1 MTTLDKIKS
10 RCEEVA
16 DCWIWQ
22 GYTTKIGYPMAK
34 IGGKAQLV
42 RRVVCELDGRPPA
55 PRQPVAAR
63 CNDKLCC
70 KPAHLYPSSIK
81 VIAKAAAK
89 RGAFSSADRAAKIAA
104 TKRAA
109 GKLTMEKAREIRMRP
124 ESAPVLAPIYGVDK
138 SLINKVRSGKAWRD
152 MSSPFAGLGARR

>member
-1 MTTLDKIKS
+1 MDLKMIHD
-10 RCEEVA
+10 RCHEVG

-22 GYTTKIGYPMAK
+22 GCASPGYPLVK
-34 IGGKAQLV
+34 INGRGAVLV
-42 RRVVCELDGRPPA
+42 RRLVCELDGRPPA
-55 PRQPVAAR
+55 PRQPVASR
-63 CNDKLCC
+63 CNEKLCC
-70 KPAHLYPSSIK
+70 NPAHLFPSSIQA
-81 VIAKAAAK
+81 IAKAAAK
-89 RGAFSSADRAAKIAA
+89 RGAFSGADRAAKIAA

-124 ESAPVLAPIYGVDK
+124 EPAPVLAPIYGVDK

>member
-1 MTTLDKIKS
+1 MDLQTIRE
-10 RCEEVA
+10 RCEEVG

-22 GYTTKIGYPMAK
+22 GCASPGYPLVK
-34 IGGKAQLV
+34 INGRGAVLV
-42 RRVVCELDGRPPA
+42 RRLVCELDGRPPA